1 MLSSLPL
8 QVDVARE
15 VDVGAVVI
23 VCEDVDVVLVE
34 LDVAEPEGHCEQ
46 TASTV

>member
-8 QVDVARE
+8 QVDVNKE
-15 VDVGAVVI
+15 VDFGAVVI

-34 LDVAEPEGHCEQ
+34 LDVVGAEGHAEQ

>member
-1 MLSSLPL
+1 MLSSLPV
-8 QVDVARE
+8 QVDVDKE

-23 VCEDVDVVLVE
+23 VCEDVVVDLVE
-34 LDVAEPEGHCEQ
+34 LDVAGEGHWEQ